1 MAELTPMEL
10 QMMAKDLTPEQR
22 MLFNSQLS
30 ASTKDRNT
38 ALILSVLLGW
48 WGVDRFFVG
57 DIGLGLLKLFTAG
70 VCGIMWL
77 VDLFIIRGRADELN
91 RFKAQEILDAI
102 RITS

>member
-10 QMMAKDLTPEQR
+10 QMMAKSLTPEQR
-22 MLFNSQLS
+22 MLFNSQLAA
-30 ASTKDRNT
+30 ASKDRNT

-48 WGVDRFFVG
+48 WGVDRFFLG

-70 VCGIMWL
+70 LCGIMWL

-91 RFKAQEILDAI
+91 RFKAQEILDSI

>member
-10 QMMAKDLTPEQR
+10 QMMAKSLTPEQR
-22 MLFNSQLS
+22 MLFNSQLTS
-30 ASTKDRNT
+30 ASKDRNT

-48 WGVDRFFVG
+48 WGVDRFFLG

-70 VCGIMWL
+70 LCGIMWL

>member
-48 WGVDRFFVG
+48 WVVDRFFVG